1 MTTFKD
7 RLKELRAAK
16 GLSQRALA
24 DQIHISSSS
33 IGMYESGQ
41 RQPDFETLEKIA
53 DFFNVDADFLL
64 GRKDTTMRYVEVRPD
79 GQPGEY
85 YDDATVA
92 KVTEMLRTN
101 PEARATFDALSNMKQ
116 EDIDF
121 VQKLIERMS
130 D

>member
-92 KVTEMLRTN
+92 KVAEMLRTN

>member
-1 MTTFKD
+1 
-7 RLKELRAAK
+7 
-16 GLSQRALA
+16 
-24 DQIHISSSS
+24 
-33 IGMYESGQ
+33 MYESGQ

-92 KVTEMLRTN
+92 KVAEMLRTN

>member
-7 RLKELRAAK
+7 RLKKLRTAK

-41 RQPDFETLEKIA
+41 RQPDFETLETIA
-53 DFFNVDADFLL
+53 DYFNVDIDFLL

-79 GQPGEY
+79 GQPSEY
-85 YDDATVA
+85 YQDATVRKISEA
-92 KVTEMLRTN
+92 MRTN
-101 PEARATFDALSNMKQ
+101 PDARIIFDAVSDMEP
-116 EDIDF
+116 EDIRAIANL
-121 VQKLIERMS
+121 VKKRS

>member
-1 MTTFKD
+1 MTAFKD
-7 RLKELRAAK
+7 RLKELRTAK

-53 DFFNVDADFLL
+53 DLFNVDVDYLL

-79 GQPGEY
+79 GQPSEY
-85 YDDATVA
+85 YQDATVRKISEA
-92 KVTEMLRTN
+92 MRTN
-101 PEARATFDALSNMKQ
+101 PDARIIFDAVSDMEP
-116 EDIDF
+116 EDIRAIANL
-121 VQKLIERMS
+121 VKKRS

>member
-53 DFFNVDADFLL
+53 DLFNVDVDYLL

-85 YDDATVA
+85 YDDTTVA
-92 KVTEMLRTN
+92 KVAEMLRTN

>member
-7 RLKELRAAK
+7 RLKELRTAK

-41 RQPDFETLEKIA
+41 RQPDFETLETIA
-53 DFFNVDADFLL
+53 DYFNVDIDFLL
-64 GRKDTTMRYVEVRPD
+64 GRKDTTMRYVEVHPD
-79 GQPGEY
+79 GQPSEY
-85 YDDATVA
+85 YQDATVRKISEA
-92 KVTEMLRTN
+92 MRTN
-101 PEARATFDALSNMKQ
+101 PDARIIFDAVSDMEP
-116 EDIDF
+116 EDIRAIANL
-121 VQKLIERMS
+121 VKKRS

>member
-7 RLKELRAAK
+7 RLKELRTAK

-41 RQPDFETLEKIA
+41 RQPDFETLETIA
-53 DFFNVDADFLL
+53 DYFNVDIDFLL

-79 GQPGEY
+79 GQPSEY
-85 YDDATVA
+85 YQDATVRKISEA
-92 KVTEMLRTN
+92 MRTN
-101 PEARATFDALSNMKQ
+101 PDARIIFDAVSDMEP
-116 EDIDF
+116 EDIRAIANL
-121 VQKLIERMS
+121 VKKRS